1 MNPCHRSLSSYRGVI
16 ISPCAQFLGGDEVVT
31 TIMPYFER
39 WFPGYFSWL
48 EVGSSYPLSK
58 ARSILFFQ
66 LNPHLIPSSPQNY
79 PIVVMPQLL
88 YNGGH
93 SWVKGEEELQSIILL
108 IL

>member
-1 MNPCHRSLSSYRGVI
+1 VLSSG
-16 ISPCAQFLGGDEVVT
+16 GGDEVVA

-39 WFPGYFSWL
+39 LFLGDFSWL

-58 ARSILFFQ
+58 ARSILFVQ

-79 PIVVMPQLL
+79 PMVVMPQLL

-93 SWVKGEEELQSIILL
+93 SWVKGEEEL
-108 IL
+108 